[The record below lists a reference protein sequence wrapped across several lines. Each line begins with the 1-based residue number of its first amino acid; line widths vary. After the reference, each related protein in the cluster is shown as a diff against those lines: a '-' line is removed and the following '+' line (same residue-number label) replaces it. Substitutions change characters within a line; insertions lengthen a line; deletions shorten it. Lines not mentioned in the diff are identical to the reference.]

1 MQTMHKSQNAKN
13 QDFVKM
19 QKGMKEDFNLSSF
32 KILVV
37 YGKWIQS
44 TRA

>member
-1 MQTMHKSQNAKN
+1 MHKSQNAKK
-13 QDFVKM
+13 QDFAKM
-19 QKGMKEDFNLSSF
+19 QKGMKRDFNLPSF